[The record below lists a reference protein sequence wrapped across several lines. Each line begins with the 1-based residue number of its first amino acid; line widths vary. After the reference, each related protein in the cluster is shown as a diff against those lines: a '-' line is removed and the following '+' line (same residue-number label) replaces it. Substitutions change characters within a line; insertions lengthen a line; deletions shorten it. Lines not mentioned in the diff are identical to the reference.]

1 MDEWNISPNRRK
13 IMDEWINAFYRVQGM
28 ESNIFNFHSHQ
39 EYEIYFFHSGDCK
52 YLINNRIYELQPG
65 DIILLD
71 GMTLHKPNPRT
82 GSTYTRSMLHFSPTW
97 LQELLTALGIP
108 NLLDPFKKLNN
119 CLLRTRYDEAG
130 QFVDGRIKEIAA
142 SLEQINEEM
151 QRTGKKNELL
161 EAEVKL
167 ELVQL
172 LLGIFK
178 MSQKELS
185 QVTSK
190 KTEKEH
196 HAEAIAS
203 WINEHFSEK
212 ISLDRVATELNLSKY
227 YASHVFKEITGFTV
241 MEYVM
246 GCRLNQV
253 KYLLEMEP
261 DRTLTEVSRVTGFES
276 VAHFSRYF
284 KEKVG
289 TTPSRYRKKKISS
302 NITVKKGGTFLNE

>member
-1 MDEWNISPNRRK
+1 MDKPINFPYKSK
-13 IMDEWINAFYRVQGM
+13 IMDEWINAFYRVKGM
-28 ESNIFNFHSHQ
+28 ENYISEFHSHQ

-71 GMTLHKPNPRT
+71 GMTLHKPNPGT
-82 GSTYTRSMLHFSPTW
+82 SSPYTRSMLHFSPTW
-97 LQELLTALGIP
+97 LQELLNALGIP

-119 CLLRTRYDEAG
+119 CLLRTGYDENG

-142 SLEQINEEM
+142 SLEHIVEEA
-151 QRTGKKNELL
+151 QQTGKKNEFL

-172 LLGIFK
+172 LLGIYK
-178 MSQKELS
+178 MSQKQLS
-185 QVTSK
+185 QITSK
-190 KTEKEH
+190 KSEKEL
-196 HAEAIAS
+196 HAEEIAS
-203 WINEHFSEK
+203 WINDHYK
-212 ISLDRVATELNLSKY
+212 RKVSLDKIASELNLSKY
-227 YASHVFKEITGFTV
+227 YASHVFKEVTGFTV

-246 GCRLNQV
+246 ACRLNQV

-261 DRTLTEVSRVTGFES
+261 NQSLTEVSQSSGFES
-276 VAHFSRYF
+276 VAHFSRFF

-289 TTPSRYRKKKISS
+289 ITPSQYRKTKLSR
-302 NITVKKGGTFLNE
+302 NIPVNKEVKHK

>member
-1 MDEWNISPNRRK
+1 MDKPTVTSYKSK
-13 IMDEWINAFYRVQGM
+13 IMDEWITAFYRAKGL
-28 ESNIFNFHSHQ
+28 EYGTFDYHSHQ

-71 GMTLHKPNPRT
+71 GMTLHKANPGT
-82 GSTYTRSMLHFSPTW
+82 DSTYTRSMLHFSPIW
-97 LQELLTALGIP
+97 LQESLIGLGIP

-119 CLLRTRYDEAG
+119 CLLRTGYDESG
-130 QFVDGRIKEIAA
+130 QFVDGRIKEIANSLA
-142 SLEQINEEM
+142 SIDEEM
-151 QRTGKKNELL
+151 QRTGRKNELL

-167 ELVQL
+167 ELIQL
-172 LLGIFK
+172 LIGIYK

-185 QVTSK
+185 QVSSI
-190 KTEKEH
+190 KTEKEQ

-203 WINEHFSEK
+203 WINEHYSEK
-212 ISLDRVATELNLSKY
+212 ISLDRLASELSLSKY
-227 YASHVFKEITGFTV
+227 YASHVFKEVTGFTV
-241 MEYVM
+241 MEFVM

-261 DRTLTEVSRVTGFES
+261 DQTLTEVSRATGFES
-276 VAHFSRYF
+276 VAHFSRFF

-289 TTPSRYRKKKISS
+289 VTPSQYRKKKIRP
-302 NITVKKGGTFLNE
+302 

>member
-1 MDEWNISPNRRK
+1 MLTLTFEGVKRMDKVSSSNYSKK
-13 IMDEWINAFYRVQGM
+13 IMDEWITAFYRVQGLDN
-28 ESNIFNFHSHQ
+28 SFNFHSHQ

-71 GMTLHKPNPRT
+71 GMTLHKPNPGT

-97 LQELLTALGIP
+97 LHELLVTLGIP

-119 CLLRTRYDEAG
+119 CLLRTGYDESG
-130 QFVDGRIKEIAA
+130 QIVDGMMKEIAA
-142 SLEQINEEM
+142 SLNLIDLDF
-151 QRTGKKNELL
+151 QRNDKKNELL

-167 ELVQL
+167 ELIQL
-172 LLGIFK
+172 LLRIYK

-185 QVTSK
+185 QITSK
-190 KTEKEH
+190 KSEKEA
-196 HAEAIAS
+196 HAESIAS
-203 WINEHFSEK
+203 WINEHYMEK
-212 ISLDRVATELNLSKY
+212 VSLERISGELNLSKY
-227 YASHVFKEITGFTV
+227 YASHVFKEVTGFTV

-261 DRTLTEVSRVTGFES
+261 NLTLTEISQSVGFES

-284 KEKVG
+284 KEKMG
-289 TTPSRYRKKKISS
+289 KTPSQYRKEKRK
-302 NITVKKGGTFLNE
+302 